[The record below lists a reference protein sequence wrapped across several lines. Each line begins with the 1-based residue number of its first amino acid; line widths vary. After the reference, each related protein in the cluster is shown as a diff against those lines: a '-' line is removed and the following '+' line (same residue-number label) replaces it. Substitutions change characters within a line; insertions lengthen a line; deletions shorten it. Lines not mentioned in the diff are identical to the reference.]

1 VLRSLSLLRSCS
13 VIALIVVTAAGCA
26 SGAGERYDPRR
37 HGSIKDDP
45 VDGTSAAQPRRATI
59 TRVSAPA
66 TMVEKSPAIMHDKP
80 TKMEPA
86 PRLPVVEA
94 PAPAVTVRIEQP
106 VAPTVAKPV
115 EAKSP
120 EPKPPEVKPTIVE
133 PAKTAVLVEPPAPQ
147 RPLPPKNTETPSSD
161 TRPLTDT
168 RRRST
173 ETAPVT
179 QPAVAVP
186 AAPPTASPAP
196 VVSQP
201 TPPAT
206 ILTAPPKP
214 EPKAAVDATPSPKIV
229 PLNDEQRVASTLQ
242 RADSYM
248 KANRYQDAR
257 AVLDDAA
264 KSGNPRLLAA
274 LAETYDPLH
283 LREVYPRLVRT
294 GDPEKAVAL
303 YEQARAAGARG
314 LDARIQAVKLLA
326 GPKR

>member
-1 VLRSLSLLRSCS
+1 LSLLRSCS

-26 SGAGERYDPRR
+26 NGAGERYDPRR

-45 VDGTSAAQPRRATI
+45 VDGTPSAQPRRATM

-66 TMVEKSPAIMHDKP
+66 AMVEKSPAVVHDKP
-80 TKMEPA
+80 ATMEPA
-86 PRLPVVEA
+86 PRLPIVEL

-106 VAPTVAKPV
+106 VTPVAPTSPKPA
-115 EAKSP
+115 EAKIIVD
-120 EPKPPEVKPTIVE
+120 PP
-133 PAKTAVLVEPPAPQ
+133 KTAVYVEPPAPQ
-147 RPLPPKNTETPSSD
+147 RPLPPKNTETPSND
-161 TRPLTDT
+161 ARPLTDT
-168 RRRST
+168 RRRPL
-173 ETAPVT
+173 ETTPAAP
-179 QPAVAVP
+179 PAVAVP
-186 AAPPTASPAP
+186 AVPPAAPPAP

-201 TPPAT
+201 TPPAPVV
-206 ILTAPPKP
+206 TAPPKA
-214 EPKAAVDATPSPKIV
+214 EPKAVIDAAPSPKIV

-264 KSGNPRLLAA
+264 KSGNPRLLTA

-294 GDPEKAVAL
+294 GDPEKAIAL